1 MGWTFTE
8 EDFKARLLANLGQ
21 DYDLAGKFSGMK
33 KPVSILHKKCGRIYT
48 KSTASAASIN
58 GCYHCS
64 PSRAKTDQEMFDIA
78 EAANKGKYTYPGLH
92 RRRTASGRIVLK
104 IDTKCNA
111 CGKEME
117 KYYTHIARGNDCAK
131 CKGKEPLNTQTFNE
145 RISEI
150 KPDGSEYVLASEY
163 VNNGE
168 KVMMLHRTCGKEF
181 SVRPNHF
188 IDAGSRCPTCRS
200 SSSGEKMLSHLLDSM
215 SLTWS
220 RQYSFEDC
228 RNKSRLRFDFAVFD
242 EKSREVALL
251 IEFDGDQHRR
261 PVDFFGGEKAFAY
274 LKKND
279 GIKNE
284 YCSSKGINLLRFTKE
299 DMETMDDKIVEAIK
313 EHKRRKQG
321 WTT

>member
-1 MGWTFTE
+1 MRSQSDIFHGLESKNPGRYIYLEMFHKE
-8 EDFKARLLANLGQ
+8 LS
-21 DYDLAGKFSGMK
+21 SGNK
-33 KPVSILHKKCGRIYT
+33 VLKVITKCKKCMYV
-48 KSTASAASIN
+48 K
-58 GCYHCS
+58 
-64 PSRAKTDQEMFDIA
+64 
-78 EAANKGKYTYPGLH
+78 
-92 RRRTASGRIVLK
+92 
-104 IDTKCNA
+104 
-111 CGKEME
+111 E
-117 KYYTHIARGNDCAK
+117 KYFSHLTRGNGCAK
-131 CKGKEPLNTQTFNE
+131 CIGKEPLNTQTFNE
-145 RISEI
+145 KISKI

-163 VNNGE
+163 VNDGD
-168 KVMMLHRTCGKEF
+168 KVTMLHRTCGKEF

-188 IDAGSRCPTCRS
+188 VDAGSRCPTCRS
-200 SSSGEKMLSHLLDSM
+200 RSSGEKMLSHHLDSM